1 MKGNNKNKNKTFE
14 EENRKM
20 WNSLINKNMIL
31 GKCLLNKDLLI
42 HETRKYLELK
52 KYKDGGKTTKDALD
66 IF

>member
-1 MKGNNKNKNKTFE
+1 MIKIRTKTFE
-14 EENRKM
+14 EENRKI
-20 WNSLINKNMIL
+20 WNSLINYTIL